1 MTVLIDRADDGNG
14 VAGASDVDA
23 GEGTAFALSGALG
36 DYESLAREDAA
47 GLGL

>member
-1 MTVLIDRADDGNG
+1 MLVDRMDDASEAGG
-14 VAGASDVDA
+14 VADEVDDI
-23 GEGTAFALSGALG
+23 AFAVSGALG